1 MYTFRGRTVR
11 PSSGLSR
18 LSNLLNTLAFPDV
31 KQVKPFV
38 SSRSMKMIS
47 ATLGASISV
56 VEVTNISQ
64 HGFWVLLN
72 DEELFLP
79 FSEFPWFRD
88 VAVGKILHVELP
100 SPSHLY
106 WPELDVDLA
115 VESIRH
121 PERFPLVSQVDA

>member
-1 MYTFRGRTVR
+1 MTSAARG
-11 PSSGLSR
+11 
-18 LSNLLNTLAFPDV
+18 
-31 KQVKPFV
+31 
-38 SSRSMKMIS
+38 IS
-47 ATLGASISV
+47 TSP

-64 HGFWVLLN
+64 HGFWLLLE

-100 SPSHLY
+100 SSSHLY

-121 PERFPLVSQVDA
+121 PERFPRVSQAGA

>member
-1 MYTFRGRTVR
+1 MTSAARG
-11 PSSGLSR
+11 
-18 LSNLLNTLAFPDV
+18 
-31 KQVKPFV
+31 V
-38 SSRSMKMIS
+38 STSQ
-47 ATLGASISV
+47 

-64 HGFWVLLN
+64 HGFWLLLA

-79 FSEFPWFRD
+79 FSAFPWFRD

-100 SPSHLY
+100 SANHLY

-121 PERFPLVSQVDA
+121 PERFPLVSRVGA

>member
-1 MYTFRGRTVR
+1 MCTFKVRTEKPR
-11 PSSGLSR
+11 FGLSR
-18 LSNLLNTLAFPDV
+18 LLNYPNTPGFLRA
-31 KQVKPFV
+31 KSAKPFI
-38 SSRSMKMIS
+38 SFRSMKMTF
-47 ATLGASISV
+47 AALGTNTSP

-64 HGFWVLLN
+64 HGFWVLLG

-100 SPSHLY
+100 SPNHLY

-121 PERFPLVSQVDA
+121 PEQFPLVSQVGA

>member
-1 MYTFRGRTVR
+1 MT
-11 PSSGLSR
+11 
-18 LSNLLNTLAFPDV
+18 
-31 KQVKPFV
+31 
-38 SSRSMKMIS
+38 S
-47 ATLGASISV
+47 ATLGASISA

-88 VAVGKILHVELP
+88 VAVGKLFHVELP
-100 SPSHLY
+100 SPNHLY

-121 PERFPLVSQVDA
+121 PERFPLVSQIGA

>member
-1 MYTFRGRTVR
+1 MT
-11 PSSGLSR
+11 
-18 LSNLLNTLAFPDV
+18 
-31 KQVKPFV
+31 
-38 SSRSMKMIS
+38 S
-47 ATLGASISV
+47 ATLGASISA

-100 SPSHLY
+100 SPNHLY

-121 PERFPLVSQVDA
+121 PERFPLVSQVGA

>member
-1 MYTFRGRTVR
+1 MT
-11 PSSGLSR
+11 
-18 LSNLLNTLAFPDV
+18 
-31 KQVKPFV
+31 
-38 SSRSMKMIS
+38 S
-47 ATLGASISV
+47 AALGASTSP

-64 HGFWVLLN
+64 HGFWLLLE

-79 FSEFPWFRD
+79 FSDFPWFRD

-115 VESIRH
+115 VESVRH
-121 PERFPLVSQVDA
+121 PERFPLVSRFGA